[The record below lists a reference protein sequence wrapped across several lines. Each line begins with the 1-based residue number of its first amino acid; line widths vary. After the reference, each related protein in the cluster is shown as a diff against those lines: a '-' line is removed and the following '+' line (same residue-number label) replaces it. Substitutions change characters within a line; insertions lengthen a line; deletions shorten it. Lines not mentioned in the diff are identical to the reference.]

1 MTWRSE
7 GARVNDP
14 PPTRPVMR
22 SELQRET
29 GSWPVDSSTA
39 WHGPAVADTGP
50 AVADAGPASVHA
62 GPADQDA
69 SVVDLDEL
77 RRKRAGERAPAAGI
91 RRIAKPRR
99 IGKGP
104 GDRSGVE
111 SGDGNRDEA
120 HDSPST
126 DGYTGRHRK

>member
-1 MTWRSE
+1 
-7 GARVNDP
+7 
-14 PPTRPVMR
+14 MR

-39 WHGPAVADTGP
+39 WHGPAVADTGR
-50 AVADAGPASVHA
+50 AVAEEGPASVHA

-104 GDRSGVE
+104 GDRSDVE

>member
-1 MTWRSE
+1 
-7 GARVNDP
+7 
-14 PPTRPVMR
+14 MR

-50 AVADAGPASVHA
+50 AVADDGPASVHA
-62 GPADQDA
+62 GSADQDA

-104 GDRSGVE
+104 GDRSGAE
-111 SGDGNRDEA
+111 SGDGNPDEA
-120 HDSPST
+120 PST